1 MSLCVQ
7 LQVQNS
13 AQCVEIIGR
22 QISTQHQPDIFLP
35 LKMSPARVHSLRGGW
50 PLVTAYDQKVA
61 GQLTEGLQET
71 LEFDS
76 KCDFTLPTI
85 LLGLLLCSWTW
96 VGYHF
101 LLKSN
106 ILLLMFVQQQVAILE
121 FSKEKMNTYPSTLP
135 SSMSFLSM
143 CPALSVCGLPNSL
156 VYVGAFQSPCS
167 FYVCLSPSS
176 FFLLILLC
184 LSSAWPACYSL
195 PQVTVDSIFSF
206 KCFV

>member
-121 FSKEKMNTYPSTLP
+121 FSQEKMNTYPSTLP
-135 SSMSFLSM
+135 SSRCSRWIQKRQRNQRSNCQHPLDHKKSERG
-143 CPALSVCGLPNSL
+143 PEKHRLRIVDYAK
-156 VYVGAFQSPCS
+156 AFDC
-167 FYVCLSPSS
+167 VDRNKLWK
-176 FFLLILLC
+176 ILKR
-184 LSSAWPACYSL
+184 WEY
-195 PQVTVDSIFSF
+195 QTT
-206 KCFV
+206 